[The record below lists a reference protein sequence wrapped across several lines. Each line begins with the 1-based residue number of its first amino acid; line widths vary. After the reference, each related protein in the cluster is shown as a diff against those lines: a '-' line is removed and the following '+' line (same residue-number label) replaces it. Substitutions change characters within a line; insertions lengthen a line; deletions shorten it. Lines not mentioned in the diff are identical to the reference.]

1 MPADVLILSRYTP
14 LGASSRVRTYQYLEH
29 LRAAGL
35 TFDVRPMF
43 DDVYV
48 AARNSDN
55 GAAPLVNVVRAYI
68 GRLRS
73 MLSAS
78 STRAVWIEYE
88 LLPWLPFGFEQWFY
102 ESNRPVIV
110 DYDDAIFHRYD
121 SHRHA
126 AIRALLG
133 DKIDRIMAASTL
145 VVAGNEY
152 LAGRARLAGARHVE
166 ILPSVIDL
174 TRYRQRTPIGSEEFV
189 IGWIGSR
196 STTSHL
202 RVLGPVLRDMA
213 TELRL
218 RVVNVGGSRWDVP
231 GVRIDNRTWSEE
243 GEIDRML
250 DFDVGVMPLPD
261 EPWTRGK
268 CGFKLIQYMGCAL
281 PTVASPVGANVHIV
295 DHGVTGF
302 LASTPDDW
310 KNSLRALARSPDL
323 RLQMGRQGFEKAARQ
338 YSLAVTAPKLVD
350 LVQSVLR
357 QGRR

>member
-29 LRAAGL
+29 LRAAGV

-43 DDVYV
+43 DDAYV
-48 AARNSDN
+48 AARNSED
-55 GAAPLVNVVRAYI
+55 GAPPLVNVIRAYI

-73 MLSAS
+73 MLAAS
-78 STRAVWIEYE
+78 SACAVWIEYE
-88 LLPWLPFGFEQWFY
+88 LLPWLPFGLEQWFY
-102 ESNRPVIV
+102 KSNRPVIV

-121 SHRHA
+121 SHRRV
-126 AIRALLG
+126 AIRGLLG
-133 DKIDRIMAASTL
+133 DKIDRIMAASTA

-152 LAGRARLAGARHVE
+152 LAEHARLAGARHVE

-174 TRYRQRTPIGSEEFV
+174 TRYRQRTRTSSEEFV
-189 IGWIGSR
+189 LGWIGSR

-202 RVLGPVLRDMA
+202 RMLEPVLRNMA
-213 TELRL
+213 TELHL
-218 RVVNVGGSRWDVP
+218 RVVNVGGARWVVP

-243 GEIDRML
+243 SEIDRML
-250 DFDVGVMPLPD
+250 EFDVGVMPLPD

-268 CGFKLIQYMGCAL
+268 CGFKLVQYMGCAL
-281 PTVASPVGANVHIV
+281 PTIASPMGANVGIV
-295 DHGVTGF
+295 DHGVTGL
-302 LASTPDDW
+302 LASSAADW
-310 KNSLRALARSPDL
+310 ENSLRTLAQSPDL
-323 RLQMGRQGFEKAARQ
+323 RLEMGRKGFEKAARQ